1 MIDEELV
8 MFLFNPILST
18 KNNVSKTKKICAF
31 VLLVLFSV
39 CFFACSNLY
48 ESTETV
54 NLSFDLP
61 HSRSDTNNDR
71 ILKVYLHDKNGII
84 LQQRETVFSTET
96 VNVEFSKV
104 LVNSEI
110 YVSVELYNDNDLQL
124 TGKSELT
131 KIKPGKNVIK
141 LTLEIIENET
151 EGDNNSGS
159 ETETPETGGNTG
171 SESGGET
178 GGSTDGNETEE
189 PEYTPENAA
198 TKIASLTINGHY
210 DIEIEGQFSNIEK
223 LTDIANAINKNENI
237 TSVSLDLSNAELS
250 GVPNDTFKD
259 CIKLKTI
266 ILPDNKDNGYGTSY
280 GGVKSINQNAFA
292 GCTSLTSITLPA
304 SLNGIYMG
312 AFDGCTSLTTI
323 HFNGTEEKW
332 NTLNG
337 EDSGIDENINI
348 NYLTS
353 YPVLAKDAPS
363 IIQSYSNNANYIL
376 VIVGVCTED
385 QLKNIVE
392 AMNCIQISGTTV
404 SLDLYGTTGLTEI
417 PDNCFE
423 NCTRLA
429 KIILPEGITSI
440 GANAFSGCVEL
451 FSIYF
456 PTTLKKIG
464 ENAFTNCHED
474 LYYNAKYGGES
485 WNSVEGGDSFIPYV
499 NRKPY

>member
-54 NLSFDLP
+54 YLSFDLP

-110 YVSVELYNDNDLQL
+110 YVSVELYNDNELQL

-141 LTLEIIENET
+141 LTLIQYDDEIPDDNP
-151 EGDNNSGS
+151 EGG
-159 ETETPETGGNTG
+159 TGETG
-171 SESGGET
+171 GGET
-178 GGSTDGNETEE
+178 GGEGT
-189 PEYTPENAA
+189 TPDNDKITPDNAA
-198 TKIASLTINGHY
+198 TVIAAYTIEGHY
-210 DIEIEGQFSNIEK
+210 DITIEGQFSNIEK

-250 GVPNDTFKD
+250 GVPNNTFEN

-266 ILPDNKDNGYGTSY
+266 ILPDNRPNEYGSSY
-280 GGVKSINQNAFA
+280 GGVSSINLSAFA

-312 AFDGCTSLTTI
+312 AFEGCTSLTTI

-423 NCTRLA
+423 NCTRLT

-440 GANAFSGCVEL
+440 GANAFSGCEEL
-451 FSIYF
+451 SSIYF

-464 ENAFTNCHED
+464 ENAFTNCHEE

-499 NRKPY
+499 NTKPY

>member
-1 MIDEELV
+1 MK
-8 MFLFNPILST
+8 MFCKL
-18 KNNVSKTKKICAF
+18 KNKQAF
-31 VLLVLFSV
+31 VSFLILMMTFGLF
-39 CFFACSNLY
+39 FGCSNLY
-48 ESTETV
+48 QSKETV
-54 NLSFDLP
+54 SLTFNFAF
-61 HSRSDTNNDR
+61 SRSESQNEKV
-71 ILKVYLHDKNGII
+71 LKVDLISKNGKK
-84 LQQRETVFSTET
+84 LQHIEKNFFNETVDIK
-96 VNVEFSKV
+96 FSKV

-110 YVSVELYNDNDLQL
+110 YVSVELYNDNELQL

-141 LTLEIIENET
+141 LTLIQYDDEIPDDNP
-151 EGDNNSGS
+151 EGG
-159 ETETPETGGNTG
+159 TETPETGGNTG
-171 SESGGET
+171 SESGGTGET
-178 GGSTDGNETEE
+178 GGEGT
-189 PEYTPENAA
+189 TPDNDKITPDNAA
-198 TKIASLTINGHY
+198 TVIAAYTIKGHY
-210 DIEIEGQFSNIEK
+210 DITIEGRFGNNGENLSS
-223 LTDIANAINKNENI
+223 IANAINNNANI

-250 GVPNDTFKD
+250 GVPEYTFEG

-280 GGVKSINQNAFA
+280 GGVESINQNAFA
-292 GCTSLTSITLPA
+292 GCTNLVSITLPA
-304 SLNGIYMG
+304 SLNGIYMD

-323 HFNGTEEKW
+323 HFNGTEENW
-332 NTLNG
+332 DTLSR

-363 IIQSYSNNANYIL
+363 IIQSYSNNGNYIL

-451 FSIYF
+451 ISIYF
-456 PTTLKKIG
+456 PTTLKIIG
-464 ENAFTNCHED
+464 ENAFTNCPER

-485 WNSVEGGDSFIPYV
+485 WNSVEGGDSFIPSV
-499 NRKPY
+499 NKKPY

>member
-1 MIDEELV
+1 MK
-8 MFLFNPILST
+8 MFCKL
-18 KNNVSKTKKICAF
+18 KNKPAF
-31 VLLVLFSV
+31 VSFLILMMTFGLF
-39 CFFACSNLY
+39 FGCSNLY
-48 ESTETV
+48 QSKETV
-54 NLSFDLP
+54 SLTFNFSF
-61 HSRSDTNNDR
+61 SRSEPQNEKV
-71 ILKVYLHDKNGII
+71 LKVDLISKNGKK
-84 LQQRETVFSTET
+84 LQHIEKNFFNETVDIK
-96 VNVEFSKV
+96 FSKV

-110 YVSVELYNDNDLQL
+110 YVSVELYNDNELQF

-131 KIKPGKNVIK
+131 KIKPGENIIK
-141 LTLEIIENET
+141 LTLIQYDDEIPDDNP
-151 EGDNNSGS
+151 EGG
-159 ETETPETGGNTG
+159 TETPETGGNTG

-189 PEYTPENAA
+189 PKYTPENAA

-423 NCTRLA
+423 NCTRLT

-440 GANAFSGCVEL
+440 GANAFSGCEEL
-451 FSIYF
+451 SSIYF
-456 PTTLKKIG
+456 PTSLEIIG
-464 ENAFTNCHED
+464 ENAFTNCSNG
-474 LYYNAKYGGES
+474 LYDNAYYGGEN
-485 WNSVEGGDSFIPYV
+485 WNSVEGRGNFNPYK
-499 NRKPY
+499 NKKPY